1 MNSRQKW
8 FYSAIFILI
17 FILVACEASAEIVV
31 PTEQPTASTTFTPAP
46 SQTQGAN
53 VPPTITQRPFVE
65 STGGPSPTPLFGSTR
80 TSVSADFPTP
90 TRPFNPNAPRIDFFT
105 SDPLSVAPGAEVTL
119 FWSTRN
125 VDSAVIYRLDR
136 DGVRSQVYNIS
147 SDGNLAITTSR
158 SERGTLRFALAVGE
172 GADYLEQ
179 EISIALECPDLWFF
193 SPAPLDCAT
202 GPAIPTRIVDIE
214 LERGRMLYIEETD
227 KIYALFNDGLTEQA
241 TWLSFDN
248 RFDPELHPS
257 RDENAPPEWIQ
268 PIDELGFVWRGDSD
282 VRNRLGLGLR
292 ESVDYEGLIQTAP
305 ASRGQEVLYISA
317 STGVVLQ
324 IIPGNEVWQIIGG

>member
-1 MNSRQKW
+1 MNNQRKS
-8 FYSAIFILI
+8 FYSIVLILI
-17 FILVACEASAEIVV
+17 LILTACESGADILI
-31 PTEQPTASTTFTPAP
+31 PTEPPSPTITFTPEP
-46 SQTQGAN
+46 SQTQGVN
-53 VPPTITQRPFVE
+53 VPLTITPRPIVE
-65 STGGPSPTPLFGSTR
+65 STGGPSPTPLFGATR
-80 TSVSADFPTP
+80 TSVPNDFPTP

-105 SDPLSVAPGAEVTL
+105 SDPLSVAPGGEVTL

-158 SERGTLRFALAVGE
+158 SERGTLRFVLAVGE
-172 GADYLEQ
+172 GSDTVEQ

-193 SPAPLDCAT
+193 SPAPQDCAT
-202 GPAIPTRIVDIE
+202 GPAIPTRIVDME
-214 LERGRMLYIEETD
+214 LERGRMLYIEESDT
-227 KIYALFNDGLTEQA
+227 IYALFNDGLTERA
-241 TWLSFDN
+241 TWLSFEN
-248 RFDPELHPS
+248 RFDPEIHPS

-268 PIDELGFVWRGDSD
+268 PINELGFIWRGDSD

-292 ESVDYEGLIQTAP
+292 ESVEYEGLIQTAP
-305 ASRGQEVLYISA
+305 ASRGQEVLYISS
-317 STGVVLQ
+317 STGVILQ